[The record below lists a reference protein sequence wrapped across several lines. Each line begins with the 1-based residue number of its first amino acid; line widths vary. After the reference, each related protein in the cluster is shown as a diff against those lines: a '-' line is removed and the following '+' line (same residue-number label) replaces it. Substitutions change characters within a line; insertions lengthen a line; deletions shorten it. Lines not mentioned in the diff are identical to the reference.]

1 MRGFLILA
9 VVSLSCCAPVAAQ
22 EPDDKRSEAAL
33 LTERSAAEFRLFTE
47 EAFRLSRRF
56 EKDGRAADAKRLR
69 EVLDESEKADL
80 QGQFARVIA
89 SLKGAKTAVDVYKA
103 QEENKK
109 LLAGLAQLT
118 DLVRG
123 PDAIEL
129 LRRADRDLVARG
141 DALRK
146 CVTDCKALVAVLG
159 DGKAD
164 AAAVA
169 KELGRLSDLVRK
181 VATASPRPLVERKA
195 LVGVADA
202 LASAAKDEPD
212 AQRVAVEKELKPLAE
227 AVTDTERRLVLVREE
242 QAVELVARLRDRT
255 ARLTDMTDDVAKRYT
270 LLRAT
275 VAASPDGKP
284 DNVARQK
291 AQQLSDAQSEGVSEM
306 DRMLRLLEDAPKDVP
321 ATFQTAAKRLREE
334 AAATVKVLNAAKFT
348 AEEEAAVKAVT
359 DSARSLQKAA
369 TDLLKDWG
377 WESGQRVSVPVEF
390 VDLVA
395 RMTHILDSQTAL
407 GTDIDALAKQEHVGL
422 TTPRLTSPGAVTLKP
437 GEARDISFKI
447 DWRLYPDDEV
457 KVVVAKSPA
466 DADLDLPKELTL
478 TDQKHPAEFILRV
491 TAGKTPCEA
500 TVTLTPAAGK
510 PVKLT
515 VTVK

>member
-9 VVSLSCCAPVAAQ
+9 VVTLSCCAQVAAQ
-22 EPDDKRSEAAL
+22 EPDDKRVEASR
-33 LTERSAAEFRLFTE
+33 LTERSAAEFKAFTE
-47 EAFRLSRRF
+47 EALRLSRRF

-69 EVLDESEKADL
+69 EVLDESEKIGV
-80 QGQFARVIA
+80 QGQFSGVIQA
-89 SLKGAKTAVDVYKA
+89 LKAAKTAPDFEKA
-103 QEENKK
+103 REANKE
-109 LLAGLAQLT
+109 LCAGLAQLSE
-118 DLVRG
+118 LVRG
-123 PDAIEL
+123 PDSIEL

-141 DALRK
+141 DTLRK
-146 CVTDCKALVAVLG
+146 CVTDCKALVTRLG

-164 AAAVA
+164 AAGVA

-212 AQRVAVEKELKPLAE
+212 AQRAAVEKELKPLAE
-227 AVTDTERRLVLVREE
+227 VVTDTERRLVLVREE
-242 QAVELVARLRDRT
+242 LAVEVVVHLRDRT
-255 ARLTDMTDDVAKRYT
+255 ARLADMADDVAKRYA

-275 VAASPDGKP
+275 VAANPDGKP

-291 AQQLSDAQSEGVSEM
+291 AQQLSDAQSEGVSQV

-321 ATFQTAAKRLREE
+321 ATLQAAVKRLREE

-348 AEEEAAVKAVT
+348 AEEEVAVKAVT

-390 VDLVA
+390 VALVA

-407 GTDIDALAKQEHVGL
+407 GTDIDALVKQEHVGL

-447 DWRLYPDDEV
+447 DWRLYPGDTL
-457 KVVVAKSPA
+457 KVAVAKSPA
-466 DADLDLPKELTL
+466 DTDLDLPKELTL
-478 TDQKHPAEFILRV
+478 TDQKNETEFVLRV
-491 TAGKTPCEA
+491 TAGKTPGEA
-500 TVTLTPAAGK
+500 TVTLTPATGK